1 MSDKDKK
8 TLALPARIIIIFL
21 ICTADILVAAYFIYT
36 WKQNGTVVVVR
47 NASDNIFGIFRQ
59 SLVVSMVAIIVI
71 LIFFM
76 ILRKKFISE
85 MYLKISGK
93 KQKTTVLIL
102 TAILGAVTVFCLITK
117 ADKITILYN
126 LLYYTVFIAMEEEL
140 LVRGIC
146 VYLLKDEN
154 NYGLSK
160 LSDMLYNMYDEDM
173 FELTTRELLQVM
185 YENEL
190 NDDEGRFEF

>member
-76 ILRKKFISE
+76 ILRKIHIRNVPKNIR
-85 MYLKISGK
+85 K
-93 KQKTTVLIL
+93 K
-102 TAILGAVTVFCLITK
+102 AEDNGAYP
-117 ADKITILYN
+117 D
-126 LLYYTVFIAMEEEL
+126 
-140 LVRGIC
+140 
-146 VYLLKDEN
+146 
-154 NYGLSK
+154 
-160 LSDMLYNMYDEDM
+160 SDSWGSN
-173 FELTTRELLQVM
+173 
-185 YENEL
+185 
-190 NDDEGRFEF
+190 RFLFDYKSR

>member
-93 KQKTTVLIL
+93 K
-102 TAILGAVTVFCLITK
+102 AEDNGAYP
-117 ADKITILYN
+117 D
-126 LLYYTVFIAMEEEL
+126 
-140 LVRGIC
+140 
-146 VYLLKDEN
+146 
-154 NYGLSK
+154 
-160 LSDMLYNMYDEDM
+160 SDSWGSN
-173 FELTTRELLQVM
+173 
-185 YENEL
+185 
-190 NDDEGRFEF
+190 RFLFDYKSR

>member
-85 MYLKISGK
+85 K
-93 KQKTTVLIL
+93 KYQEKSRRQR
-102 TAILGAVTVFCLITK
+102 CL
-117 ADKITILYN
+117 
-126 LLYYTVFIAMEEEL
+126 
-140 LVRGIC
+140 
-146 VYLLKDEN
+146 
-154 NYGLSK
+154 S
-160 LSDMLYNMYDEDM
+160 
-173 FELTTRELLQVM
+173 
-185 YENEL
+185 
-190 NDDEGRFEF
+190 

>member
-76 ILRKKFISE
+76 IL
-85 MYLKISGK
+85 
-93 KQKTTVLIL
+93 
-102 TAILGAVTVFCLITK
+102 ITI
-117 ADKITILYN
+117 KITLRMAENISPQKKK
-126 LLYYTVFIAMEEEL
+126 
-140 LVRGIC
+140 IC
-146 VYLLKDEN
+146 
-154 NYGLSK
+154 
-160 LSDMLYNMYDEDM
+160 
-173 FELTTRELLQVM
+173 
-185 YENEL
+185 
-190 NDDEGRFEF
+190 

>member
-85 MYLKISGK
+85 IK
-93 KQKTTVLIL
+93 
-102 TAILGAVTVFCLITK
+102 
-117 ADKITILYN
+117 
-126 LLYYTVFIAMEEEL
+126 
-140 LVRGIC
+140 
-146 VYLLKDEN
+146 N
-154 NYGLSK
+154 NIK
-160 LSDMLYNMYDEDM
+160 
-173 FELTTRELLQVM
+173 
-185 YENEL
+185 ENEENIL
-190 NDDEGRFEF
+190 KALELRKLYFKIKSTYNSN

>member
-76 ILRKKFISE
+76 ILRKKFHIRNVP
-85 MYLKISGK
+85 KISGK
-93 KQKTTVLIL
+93 KPEDN
-102 TAILGAVTVFCLITK
+102 GAYP
-117 ADKITILYN
+117 D
-126 LLYYTVFIAMEEEL
+126 
-140 LVRGIC
+140 
-146 VYLLKDEN
+146 
-154 NYGLSK
+154 
-160 LSDMLYNMYDEDM
+160 SDSWGSN
-173 FELTTRELLQVM
+173 
-185 YENEL
+185 
-190 NDDEGRFEF
+190 RFLFDYKSR

>member
-8 TLALPARIIIIFL
+8 TLALPVRIIIIFL

-85 MYLKISGK
+85 KNIRK
-93 KQKTTVLIL
+93 K
-102 TAILGAVTVFCLITK
+102 AEDNGAYP
-117 ADKITILYN
+117 D
-126 LLYYTVFIAMEEEL
+126 
-140 LVRGIC
+140 
-146 VYLLKDEN
+146 
-154 NYGLSK
+154 
-160 LSDMLYNMYDEDM
+160 SDSWGSN
-173 FELTTRELLQVM
+173 
-185 YENEL
+185 
-190 NDDEGRFEF
+190 RFLFDHKSR

>member
-8 TLALPARIIIIFL
+8 TLALPVRIIIIFL

-146 VYLLKDEN
+146 VYLLKYEN
-154 NYGLSK
+154 N
-160 LSDMLYNMYDEDM
+160 
-173 FELTTRELLQVM
+173 
-185 YENEL
+185 
-190 NDDEGRFEF
+190 